1 MNLVVVEWTKGA
13 VVVEITSQHFIGEVF
28 GSLLCSDDKNNA
40 ASISAVA
47 ALLATTGRGA
57 EEVEA
62 TAAVVVEAVAVEDFV
77 RQHAIGHQ

>member
-1 MNLVVVEWTKGA
+1 M
-13 VVVEITSQHFIGEVF
+13 VEITSQHFIGEVF

-47 ALLATTGRGA
+47 ALLATTGRGGA

-62 TAAVVVEAVAVEDFV
+62 TAAVVVEAVEDFV